1 MFKLFQLLSFFLL
14 NTFNLYG
21 CSITETTPVKQ
32 FSGATFGEMAEQ
44 QDWNISLHGPG
55 NLKYIGFE
63 VLHLDNDSLSLD
75 RQELIQK
82 IKHKCLSVLPSGY
95 LSVEENTKFVHGV
108 YARTFHRDV
117 GMFSLGT
124 SYPVFKALTYMND
137 GPLLS
142 VVPGS
147 HTNPYFKAEE
157 SFLISSTAGTII
169 LNNADIVH
177 AGAVNT
183 LGEKRRLVG
192 LTFCHSDDVKKVLSA
207 SNVKNSLE
215 PNNED
220 KYDRGWIEDKL
231 VETLK
236 W

>member
-1 MFKLFQLLSFFLL
+1 MLLLVFLL
-14 NTFNLYG
+14 VFV
-21 CSITETTPVKQ
+21 SVASAATTPVKQ

-44 QDWNISLHGPG
+44 QDWNITLRGSG
-55 NLKYIGFE
+55 NLTNNGFQ
-63 VLHLDNDSLSLD
+63 VFHLDPQVLSLD
-75 RQELIQK
+75 RPELIQQ
-82 IKHKCLSVLPSGY
+82 IKQKCLAALPSGY
-95 LSVEENTKFVHGV
+95 VNVEENTKFVHGV

-124 SYPVFKALTYMND
+124 AQPVFKALMYMND

-147 HTNPYFKAEE
+147 HTNPDFEAEQA
-157 SFLISSTAGTII
+157 FLISSTAGTII

-183 LGEKRRLVG
+183 LGAKRRLVG
-192 LTFCHSDDVKKVLSA
+192 LTFCHRDDANKVLGA
-207 SNVKNSLE
+207 STVKNSLE
-215 PNNED
+215 PNN
-220 KYDRGWIEDKL
+220 KGKGDRGWSEGQL
-231 VETLK
+231 VQTLQ